1 MHLRNFTCFGIHEVT
16 IIINE
21 TMKIKSILISQP
33 QPENT
38 SSYSKLTA
46 NSNLKVDFRPFIHV
60 EGMNTKEVRLQ
71 KIDFSQFTAV
81 ILTSRNAVD
90 HYFRL
95 AEEMRYKVP
104 STMKYFCQSEA
115 IAHYLQRYI
124 VYRKRKIFVGER
136 HIDDLLSYFQKYPE
150 EKYML
155 PTSNVMKDTIPNKL
169 DEFGINW
176 KRAVLYK
183 TVYSDLSDLE
193 NIKYDVLVFYS
204 PSGIES
210 LFMNFPNFEQNNT
223 KIAAFGQATIKAA
236 EKAGL
241 SINIP
246 APTKETP
253 SMTMAL
259 ERFIQ
264 NNNKK

>member
-1 MHLRNFTCFGIHEVT
+1 
-16 IIINE
+16 
-21 TMKIKSILISQP
+21 MKIKSILISQP
-33 QPENT
+33 QPGDVSPYNT
-38 SSYSKLTA
+38 LTKD
-46 NSNLKVDFRPFIHV
+46 NNLQVDFRPFIHV
-60 EGMNTKEVRLQ
+60 EGATTKDVRLQ

-95 AEEMRYKVP
+95 AEEMRYTVP
-104 STMKYFCQSEA
+104 ATMKYFCQSEA

-124 VYRKRKIFVGER
+124 VYRKRKIFVGGR
-136 HIDDLLSYFQKYPE
+136 HIEDLQPSFKKYPK
-150 EKYML
+150 EKFLL
-155 PTSNVMKDTIPNKL
+155 PSSDVLNPSIPKSL
-169 DEFGINW
+169 KEMGI
-176 KRAVLYK
+176 KFQRAILYK

-193 NIKYDVLVFYS
+193 NITYDVLVFYS

-210 LFMNFPNFEQNNT
+210 LFENFPNFAQNST
-223 KIAAFGQATIKAA
+223 KIAAYGKATIKAA

-241 SINIP
+241 KIDIP
-246 APTKETP
+246 APTNDTP

-259 ERFIQ
+259 EQYIK

>member
-1 MHLRNFTCFGIHEVT
+1 
-16 IIINE
+16 
-21 TMKIKSILISQP
+21 MKIKSILISQP
-33 QPENT
+33 KPGDTSPYNT
-38 SSYSKLTA
+38 LSKD
-46 NSNLKVDFRPFIHV
+46 NNLQVDFRPFIHV
-60 EGMNTKEVRLQ
+60 EGATTKDVRVQ
-71 KIDFSQFTAV
+71 KIDFSQFPAV

-95 AEEMRYKVP
+95 AEEMRYNVP

-115 IAHYLQRYI
+115 VAHYLQRYI
-124 VYRKRKIFVGER
+124 VYRKRKIFVGQK
-136 HIDDLLSYFQKYPE
+136 HIEDLEPQFKKYPSD
-150 EKYML
+150 KYLL
-155 PTSNVMKDTIPNKL
+155 PSSDVMNPNVPKTLKKMGVK
-169 DEFGINW
+169 FQ
-176 KRAVLYK
+176 RAILYK

-193 NIKYDVLVFYS
+193 NITYDVLVFYS

-210 LFMNFPNFEQNNT
+210 LFKNFPNFAQNNT

-241 SINIP
+241 NIDIP

-259 ERFIQ
+259 EQYIR

>member
-1 MHLRNFTCFGIHEVT
+1 
-16 IIINE
+16 
-21 TMKIKSILISQP
+21 MKIKSILISQP

-38 SSYSKLTA
+38 SPFTKLTKEQ
-46 NSNLKVDFRPFIHV
+46 NLKVDFRPFIHV
-60 EGMNTKEVRLQ
+60 EGANTKDVRLQ

-95 AEEMRYKVP
+95 AEEMRFNVP

-136 HIDDLLSYFQKYPE
+136 SLEDLEPYFKKYPD
-150 EKYML
+150 EKYLL
-155 PTSNVMKDTIPNKL
+155 PTSDILKETVPAKL
-169 DEFGINW
+169 DDLGINW
-176 KRAVLYK
+176 KRAILYR
-183 TVYSDLSDLE
+183 TVCSDLSDLE
-193 NIKYDVLVFYS
+193 KITYDVLVFYS

-210 LFMNFPNFEQNNT
+210 LFENFPNFAQNNT
-223 KIAAFGQATIKAA
+223 KIAAYGQATIKAA
-236 EKAGL
+236 KEAGL
-241 SINIP
+241 NIDIP

-259 ERFIQ
+259 EKYIEKQ
-264 NNNKK
+264 NKK